1 MTDIRA
7 VFISSVR
14 SQRDDF
20 QNDGSEKKKKLER
33 EKEEKGRTSPISG
46 EFADNME
53 THTVSSLTWD
63 LSKSAY
69 AEGHSKLC

>member
-20 QNDGSEKKKKLER
+20 QNDGSGKKKMER

-63 LSKSAY
+63 LSKSAS